1 MTPAGGPRRLGQ
13 AAQRAVRRIAATAAD
28 CQYAQRRLAE
38 LQTGPDSY
46 LLDAGRAPETYQEF
60 LFRTSGLLVR
70 EPPAARRAK
79 GRKT

>member
-1 MTPAGGPRRLGQ
+1 MTRTGGPARLARAARRAG
-13 AAQRAVRRIAATAAD
+13 RRIAATAAD
-28 CQYAQRRLAE
+28 CGYAQRRLAE

-60 LFRTSGLLVR
+60 LFRTSGVLVR
-70 EPPAARRAK
+70 EPTAARRAS